1 MALISFFSAKGA
13 PGATSTAMLTAALWP
28 RPTLLVDADP
38 AGGDLLMRLPTA
50 SGMALTPRPGLLTL
64 LPLARHGLAPGV
76 VLDHSQVVQ
85 GGQQVLVGLDT
96 PEQADASAALWPTLA
111 RTFGELPGTD
121 VVIDLGQLSVRSG
134 QMPLA
139 ERSDILVGVI
149 RLTPASVMH
158 MRQRLTALTRTL
170 ATLGPD
176 APLVGLIAI
185 ADVQQ
190 QVEASSALATVLT
203 EVPDVH
209 HLGMVAHDPRA
220 ERMFHG
226 DPLARPERTMLVR
239 SGRSLV
245 QRIQTLLAGT
255 VPEDAGPNAAAN
267 SPETTTTAD
276 RPSGASEDT
285 QPTQATAATGEQN
298 ADAAAQ
304 EGAEPEVQESAEHDA
319 AAEPTSRRD
328 LKKRKWRIL
337 R

>member
-1 MALISFFSAKGA
+1 
-13 PGATSTAMLTAALWP
+13 
-28 RPTLLVDADP
+28 VDADP
-38 AGGDLLMRLPTA
+38 AGGDLLMRLPAA
-50 SGMALTPRPGLLTL
+50 SGVALTPRPGLLTL

-85 GGQQVLVGLDT
+85 GGQQVLVGLDS
-96 PEQADASAALWPTLA
+96 PEQAEVSSALWPTLG

-121 VVIDLGQLSVRSG
+121 VVIDLGQLSARSS
-134 QMPLA
+134 QMSLA
-139 ERSDILVGVI
+139 ERSDLLVGVI
-149 RLTPASVMH
+149 RLTPASVLH

-176 APLVGLIAI
+176 APLVGLVAI

-190 QVEASSALATVLT
+190 QAEASSALATVLS

-245 QRIQTLLAGT
+245 QRVHSLLERSDPPAADAGET
-255 VPEDAGPNAAAN
+255 DAPAAPAGDADERDTPAPGAVEPEDQEVA
-267 SPETTTTAD
+267 E
-276 RPSGASEDT
+276 RPS
-285 QPTQATAATGEQN
+285 
-298 ADAAAQ
+298 
-304 EGAEPEVQESAEHDA
+304 
-319 AAEPTSRRD
+319 SRRE
-328 LKKRKWRIL
+328 LRRKKRRML

>member
-13 PGATSTAMLTAALWP
+13 PGTTSTAMLTAALWP
-28 RPTLLVDADP
+28 TPTLLVDADP
-38 AGGDLLMRLPTA
+38 AGGDLLMRLPA
-50 SGMALTPRPGLLTL
+50 DSGVALTPRPGLLTL

-76 VLDHSQVVQ
+76 VLDHSQIVQ
-85 GGQQVLVGLDT
+85 GGQQVLVGLDS
-96 PEQADASAALWPTLA
+96 PEQAEVSSALWPTLG

-121 VVIDLGQLSVRSG
+121 VVIDLGQLSPRSS

-139 ERSDILVGVI
+139 ERSDLLVGVI
-149 RLTPASVMH
+149 RLTPASVLH

-176 APLVGLIAI
+176 APLVGLVAI

-190 QVEASSALATVLT
+190 QAEASSALATVLA

-209 HLGMVAHDPRA
+209 HLGMVAYEPRA

-245 QRIQTLLAGT
+245 QRVQALLEGPGAPARAAGETDTPAGEADET
-255 VPEDAGPNAAAN
+255 VTADTPAEDA
-267 SPETTTTAD
+267 PET
-276 RPSGASEDT
+276 DT
-285 QPTQATAATGEQN
+285 PAE
-298 ADAAAQ
+298 DAAAPAGPAEQ
-304 EGAEPEVQESAEHDA
+304 EVAEQPS
-319 AAEPTSRRD
+319 SRRE
-328 LKKRKWRIL
+328 LRRKKRRML